1 MIVGVNKVRLVDVA
15 REAGVHTGTAS
26 RALNPAAREEVSPQ
40 TVRRVERAARKLG
53 YVPNTLARGLRTS
66 RSFVVAL
73 VVPDIT
79 NPLFPHIV
87 RGAEQVLAESNYT
100 LVLTDTNND
109 PKTERSQVA
118 AMRARGVD
126 GFIIATARWK
136 DPVLDQLAEAEVPTV
151 LVNRRNDGARFP
163 YIGGDDRHGIEM
175 CVEHLEQLGHRTILH
190 LAGPSDTSTGRERT
204 SAFRQAMRSRRLPTG
219 RAVVECPSYTEQAGA
234 DAVNATLER
243 GTAFTAIVAAN
254 DLLAIGAKE
263 ALAEHGIECPRD
275 VSITGYNDADFM
287 HRLTP
292 AFTTVRVPLN
302 SMGALAAKTLLAWM
316 GGNHPELSAQTL
328 LPVELM
334 QRGTTAPARR
344 IPHLP
349 TNDGA
354 NSQGTVAAARSAR

>member
-1 MIVGVNKVRLVDVA
+1 MLLGVNKVRLVDVA

-26 RALNPAAREEVSPQ
+26 RALNPAARDEVSPQ

-87 RGAEQVLAESNYT
+87 RGAEQVLAESDYT

-126 GFIIATARWK
+126 GFIIATARWN
-136 DPVLDQLAEAEVPTV
+136 DPVLDELAEADVPTV
-151 LVNRRNDGARFP
+151 LVNRRNAAARFP

-175 CVEHLEQLGHRTILH
+175 CVEHLEHLGHRSILH

-204 SAFRQAMRSRRLPTG
+204 SAFRQAMRARRLPMG
-219 RAVVECPSYTEQAGA
+219 RAVVECSSYTEQAGA
-234 DAVNATLER
+234 LAVNAALRR
-243 GTAFTAIVAAN
+243 GTSFTAVIAAN

-302 SMGALAAKTLLAWM
+302 RMGALAARTLLTWM
-316 GGNHPELSAQTL
+316 GGEQPEPSSQTL

-334 QRGTTAPARR
+334 QRATTATAGWTSHRS
-344 IPHLP
+344 
-349 TNDGA
+349 TGDGEA
-354 NSQGTVAAARSAR
+354 TGDTVA

>member
-100 LVLTDTNND
+100 LVLTDTNNNA
-109 PKTERSQVA
+109 KTERSQVA

-126 GFIIATARWK
+126 GFIVATARWH
-136 DPVLDQLAEAEVPTV
+136 DPVLDELAEAEVPTV
-151 LVNRRNDGARFP
+151 LVNRRNDSGPFP

-204 SAFRQAMRSRRLPTG
+204 SAFRQAMRARRLPTG
-219 RAVVECPSYTEQAGA
+219 RSVAECASYTEQAGI
-234 DAVNATLER
+234 DAVNATLKR
-243 GTAFTAIVAAN
+243 GTTFTAIVAAN
-254 DLLAIGAKE
+254 DLLAIGAKD
-263 ALAEHGIECPRD
+263 ALAEHGIQCPRD

-302 SMGALAAKTLLAWM
+302 KMGALAARTLLAWM
-316 GGNHPELSAQTL
+316 GGDQPELSSQIL

-334 QRGTTAPARR
+334 QRGTTASPRW
-344 IPHLP
+344 ISHNP
-349 TNDGA
+349 TAEGSATGN
-354 NSQGTVAAARSAR
+354 TVA

>member
-1 MIVGVNKVRLVDVA
+1 MLGRVNKIRLVDVA

-26 RALNPAAREEVSPQ
+26 RALNPAAREEVSAQ

-53 YVPNTLARGLRTS
+53 YVPNQVARGLRTS

-87 RGAEQVLAESNYT
+87 RGAEQVLAESDYT

-109 PKTERSQVA
+109 PVTERSQVA
-118 AMRARGVD
+118 AMRSRGVD
-126 GFIIATARWK
+126 GFIIATARWD
-136 DPVLDQLAEAEVPTV
+136 DPVLDDLAEAEVPTV
-151 LVNRRNDGARFP
+151 LVNRRNASGPFP
-163 YIGGDDRHGIEM
+163 YIGGDDAHGIAL
-175 CVEHLEQLGHRTILH
+175 CVEHLEQLGHRAILH

-204 SAFRQAMRSRRLPTG
+204 SAFRQAMRSHRLPVS
-219 RAVVECPSYTEQAGA
+219 RAIVECPSYTEQAGM
-234 DAVNATLER
+234 DAVNAALKR
-243 GTAFTAIVAAN
+243 GINFTAVVAAN

-263 ALAEHGIECPRD
+263 ALDAHGIDCPSD

-302 SMGALAAKTLLAWM
+302 RMGALAARTLLAWI
-316 GGNHPELSAQTL
+316 GGNPPEAGSQTL

-334 QRGTTAPARR
+334 KRETTAPAR
-344 IPHLP
+344 PVL
-349 TNDGA
+349 
-354 NSQGTVAAARSAR
+354 VAQAQH